1 MTSAAWLSE
10 HLSDRDLAFLVRVLV
25 TRRSDH
31 DHVVSILRDKPDL
44 VEIML
49 DDPQLYERVA
59 DGSAAAERI
68 SPHMLYAIL
77 IRQVRRDLDRVAH
90 TTDYVAPDGRV
101 PVFDAGEL
109 RAFLDDHAKRDYL
122 VELLASFTQP
132 ASPSERAGSADVPEP
147 FPVEAPPAPAR
158 SSGWRF
164 SELDLAALERV
175 RPLVEERDRFAV
187 DRRTGDLS
195 LFLAGTCAREE
206 TRSTLFDAVREARV
220 AAPAATLPEA
230 LEALE
235 AKAREAYQS
244 AARHPIARAT
254 RVDGLFA
261 ALAESV
267 HPARKVLNHLSERHL
282 DPLRRTWFQ
291 APLLE
296 AGR

>member
-25 TRRSDH
+25 DRRRDH
-31 DHVVSILRDKPDL
+31 DRVVDILRDKPDL

-122 VELLASFTQP
+122 VELLASFTQL
-132 ASPSERAGSADVPEP
+132 ASPGAERSAGSDVPEP
-147 FPVEAPPAPAR
+147 FPVAEPAAAR
-158 SSGWRF
+158 SAGWRF

-175 RPLVEERDRFAV
+175 RPLVDERDRFAV

-206 TRSTLFDAVREARV
+206 SRPALFEAVREARV
-220 AAPAATLPEA
+220 AAPTATLPEV

-235 AKAREAYQS
+235 GKAREAYQS
-244 AARHPIARAT
+244 AARHAIARAT